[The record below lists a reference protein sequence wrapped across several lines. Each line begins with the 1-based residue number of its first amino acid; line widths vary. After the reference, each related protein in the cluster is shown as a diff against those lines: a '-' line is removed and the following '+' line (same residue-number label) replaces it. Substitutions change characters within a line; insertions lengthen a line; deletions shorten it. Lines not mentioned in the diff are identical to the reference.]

1 MYGLLQSILF
11 LRGKRRAATP
21 RSYLQALD
29 SLLTIPIEP
38 IIDCVRCATLEK
50 PLTRYSSKVDPVAAI
65 IEITGG
71 GVDFAFD
78 TIGVRE
84 TNEQILPSTR
94 GGGAGADNHGG
105 MAVLIGIPGGEMT
118 LDPRLFTLYQRIY
131 RGSLGAAYPHRDLS
145 MFLRWYRDGKFP
157 LDKLVTRRYSLEQI
171 NEACDAL
178 WAGDIF
184 GRAIIEY

>member
-1 MYGLLQSILF
+1 M
-11 LRGKRRAATP
+11 
-21 RSYLQALD
+21 
-29 SLLTIPIEP
+29 
-38 IIDCVRCATLEK
+38 
-50 PLTRYSSKVDPVAAI
+50 TRYSSKVDPVAAI